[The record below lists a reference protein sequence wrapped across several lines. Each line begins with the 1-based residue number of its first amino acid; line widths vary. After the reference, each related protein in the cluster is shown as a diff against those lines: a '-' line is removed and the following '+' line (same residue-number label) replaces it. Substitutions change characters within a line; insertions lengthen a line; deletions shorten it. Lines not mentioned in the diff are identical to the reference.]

1 MSSRKPSAGSQG
13 IRIVVSI
20 LFWAAAAW
28 LIYPLIVLDSVDA
41 GTSIPFFYRAAA
53 GIVLLIILFGKTLL
67 DLLDPRGVSAR
78 RTALSVVLM
87 SLYVFALAGGII
99 FMIVRILLLSLNK
112 NAASLLPK

>member
-1 MSSRKPSAGSQG
+1 MSGRKPSAGSNG
-13 IRIVVSI
+13 IRIAVSI

-67 DLLDPRGVSAR
+67 DLLDPRGVSGR
-78 RTALSVVLM
+78 RTALSAVLM